1 MAQYIVGDYIK
12 EKRKEAGLSQEE
24 LAEGICEPST
34 LSRIENGSQM
44 PSRKTYEALMQKMGK
59 GGSMFSS
66 FSSRK
71 EMEICRLEML
81 ISEKLAN
88 RNLEGLRELYDELKL
103 LADKSNDLEWQ
114 YVVYVDALIQNL
126 EGEGAVAILPQ
137 LVEALHRTRPDF
149 DLENPAQAG
158 LLTFQEINL
167 LNNIAIAH
175 WKSGKK
181 ESGMR
186 LMVYLKEYM
195 EKHLIDEKEK
205 GGHYPMVLFN
215 LSKWLLE
222 EEKAQEALEMAEV
235 GVKAC
240 IAYGKLT
247 AFPKLLVSKADA
259 LERLGENEKAI
270 EVYRQVFYLSQAMEN
285 EMRMGHMKRILLE
298 KYGIDMDAY

>member
-88 RNLEGLRELYDELKL
+88 RNLEGLRELYDKLKL

-205 GGHYPMVLFN
+205 GGHYPMVLAN
-215 LSKWLLE
+215 LAKWLLE
-222 EEKAQEALEMAEV
+222 SEKIQEALEICEQ
-235 GVKAC
+235 GLEAC
-240 IAYGKLT
+240 LHYGKLLL
-247 AFPKLLVSKADA
+247 FPVLLLYKAGA
-259 LERLGENEKAI
+259 LERLGESEKAI
-270 EVYRQVFYLSQAMEN
+270 DSYRQVYYMSKAMKN
-285 EMRMGHMKRILLE
+285 DARAKRVKDFMLNQHGILLE
-298 KYGIDMDAY
+298 